1 MCTVLQMST
10 VKINALMLHGKHAEF
25 VPQACKISIDMLNPH
40 HFNVQDLSGLLFFH
54 EYILSG
60 PKDY

>member
-1 MCTVLQMST
+1 M
-10 VKINALMLHGKHAEF
+10 
-25 VPQACKISIDMLNPH
+25 SIDMLNPH